1 MDKMKAYSQFRK
13 ELPSRKVVVGFGDF
27 DAPTAAHEL
36 LIKTVETV
44 ANERVADHAIFS
56 SVSEESKLPQDR
68 RDYYLKRMFPETNI
82 QVGSSIVEV
91 ATALNQKYK
100 SLVLVVGIDELVESK
115 KLLEAHNGK
124 DFKYDTIT
132 VVSTGDKTPDSSTMF
147 KIAKKG
153 DVDLFKESLP
163 SNVTSID
170 ARRLMNEMRVAI
182 GVEPL
187 KQEVKL
193 ATDWLRES
201 YFRKKIYNI
210 GDIVESNGENYEI
223 LDRGSNYLVVVDSDG
238 NTSRKWLDAVTPSIK
253 EQKQIEI
260 PENQIEFKGYVT
272 KNFTA
277 KFAEEFKKIIEE
289 NAADPVFVLNSI
301 KEVDANLEEARMSA
315 AMKLQKAFQRE
326 QEKSAASRARAD
338 KLLGRKSQVGDKI
351 QQPPTETDEYQGSR
365 YVKEGNYDDNRTGFA
380 KRQREDDEYHN
391 EPKPKFKAKEMMD
404 RPHTV
409 HVDNKK
415 WKTFS
420 NGHQAHAA
428 ANTLNAKGKKAVA
441 IAHFKEH
448 MAEGLQ
454 QTLRKVVPGYA
465 KREIDKKMDA
475 GKFGKTD
482 ADKDANFQ
490 RYKKIQ
496 DKIKEHMAEEAK
508 NPARAPAKP
517 TKPANTTKPATKPE
531 EKEPEPRHIVTV
543 TVSHPD
549 HPMKSK
555 RKETY
560 MRRAF
565 VNAKHQEGAIN
576 AALNHYKRQG
586 FKVHDHIYN
595 GKEGT
600 EKVMEH
606 IVKVS
611 GGYELKSKKT
621 GKNLGKSPSRA
632 GALKREREVE
642 YFKHMHEDY
651 IEDTNE

>member
-1 MDKMKAYSQFRK
+1 MKAYSQFRK

-238 NTSRKWLDAVTPSIK
+238 NTSRKWLDAVTPS
-253 EQKQIEI
+253 
-260 PENQIEFKGYVT
+260 
-272 KNFTA
+272 
-277 KFAEEFKKIIEE
+277 
-289 NAADPVFVLNSI
+289 
-301 KEVDANLEEARMSA
+301 
-315 AMKLQKAFQRE
+315 
-326 QEKSAASRARAD
+326 
-338 KLLGRKSQVGDKI
+338 
-351 QQPPTETDEYQGSR
+351 
-365 YVKEGNYDDNRTGFA
+365 
-380 KRQREDDEYHN
+380 
-391 EPKPKFKAKEMMD
+391 
-404 RPHTV
+404 
-409 HVDNKK
+409 
-415 WKTFS
+415 
-420 NGHQAHAA
+420 
-428 ANTLNAKGKKAVA
+428 
-441 IAHFKEH
+441 
-448 MAEGLQ
+448 
-454 QTLRKVVPGYA
+454 
-465 KREIDKKMDA
+465 
-475 GKFGKTD
+475 
-482 ADKDANFQ
+482 
-490 RYKKIQ
+490 
-496 DKIKEHMAEEAK
+496 
-508 NPARAPAKP
+508 
-517 TKPANTTKPATKPE
+517 
-531 EKEPEPRHIVTV
+531 
-543 TVSHPD
+543 
-549 HPMKSK
+549 
-555 RKETY
+555 
-560 MRRAF
+560 
-565 VNAKHQEGAIN
+565 
-576 AALNHYKRQG
+576 
-586 FKVHDHIYN
+586 
-595 GKEGT
+595 
-600 EKVMEH
+600 
-606 IVKVS
+606 
-611 GGYELKSKKT
+611 LK
-621 GKNLGKSPSRA
+621 
-632 GALKREREVE
+632 
-642 YFKHMHEDY
+642 
-651 IEDTNE
+651 